1 MKAIIMAAGIGSRL
15 SEINDDKPKCLIKA
29 GGQPLIKRIVRQ
41 LHQRNINDITVIT
54 GYKSHLIEKE
64 LGTDV
69 QYFYNQ
75 LYRVTNSIASL
86 QLAKN
91 SLEGDVLL
99 MNADLFFEDAVLDMA
114 LSQTGNAVM
123 LSDHTRIETADY
135 RFSVRG
141 DIILKT
147 GNTLSNHETDC
158 EYVGIVRIDHSFIKE
173 FRNRLE
179 TMIKGRDFNNWWEG
193 VLYSFMDDGVN
204 IFHKD
209 VEGAF
214 WTEIDHIVDYQRL
227 QNWVSKNNSVLL
239 NDAASEA
246 A

>member
-1 MKAIIMAAGIGSRL
+1 MKAIIMAAGVGSRL

-29 GGQPLIKRIVRQ
+29 GEQTLIKRIVTQ
-41 LHQRNINDITVIT
+41 LQQRNIDDITVIT
-54 GYKSHLIEKE
+54 GYERHFINQE
-64 LGTDV
+64 LGTSV
-69 QYFYNQ
+69 KYFHNPFYQ
-75 LYRVTNSIASL
+75 VTNSIASL
-86 QLAKN
+86 WLAKN
-91 SLEGDVLL
+91 LLSDSVLL

-114 LSQTGNAVM
+114 LLQTRNAVM

-173 FRNRLE
+173 FKDKLE

-193 VLYSFMDDGVN
+193 VLYSFMEDGVN

-214 WTEIDHIVDYQRL
+214 WTEIDHIGDYQRL
-227 QNWVSKNNSVLL
+227 QNWVSKNNSALL
-239 NDAASEA
+239 MNTTSEVA
-246 A
+246 

>member
-1 MKAIIMAAGIGSRL
+1 MKAIIMAAGVGSRL
-15 SEINDDKPKCLIKA
+15 SEINGNKPKCLIKA
-29 GGQPLIKRIVRQ
+29 GEQTLIRRIVTQ
-41 LHQRNINDITVIT
+41 LQQRNINDITVIT
-54 GYKSHLIEKE
+54 GYERHLINKE
-64 LGTDV
+64 LGASV
-69 QYFYNQ
+69 KYFHNPF
-75 LYRVTNSIASL
+75 YRVTNSIASL
-86 QLAKN
+86 WLAKN
-91 SLEGDVLL
+91 LLNDSVLL
-99 MNADLFFEDAVLDMA
+99 MNADLFFEDAVLGMA
-114 LSQTGNAVM
+114 LSQTRNAVM
-123 LSDHTRIETADY
+123 LSDHTRIETADF

-173 FRNRLE
+173 FRNKLE
-179 TMIKGRDFNNWWEG
+179 TMIKGQDFNNWWEG

-227 QNWVSKNNSVLL
+227 QNWVSKNNSALL
-239 NDAASEA
+239 SDTISEA